1 MGRRGNKKHL
11 KRLAAPKHW
20 MLDKLSG
27 VWAPRPSTG
36 PHKLRECLP
45 LILILRN
52 RLKYALTGT
61 EVKMILMNKLVKVDG
76 KARLDP
82 KYPAGFMDV
91 ISISRLDKHLRLLYD
106 TKGRFVMVP
115 IKKTESTFKL
125 CRVQKNA
132 MGRGGIP
139 YITTHDG
146 RTIRFPDPDIKVGD
160 SVKVNLE
167 GNTISDFFK
176 LDIGARVMVVKG
188 RNTGRI
194 GNVRKIEKHPGA
206 TNIVHIDDVSDHKF
220 ATRIQNVFVIG
231 SEDSAEVTVPS
242 SKGVKL
248 SIIEEKE
255 RRERRQR
262 QQM

>member
-52 RLKYALTGT
+52 RLKYALTGE
-61 EVKMILMNKLVKVDG
+61 EVRMILCNKLVRVDG

-91 ISISRLDKHLRLLYD
+91 ITIPKTDEKFRLLYD
-106 TKGRFVMVP
+106 VKGRFRLVR
-115 IKKTESTFKL
+115 IDSNEANFKL
-125 CRVQKNA
+125 CRIMKHQL
-132 MGRGGIP
+132 GRGGVA

-146 RTIRFPDPDIKVGD
+146 RTLRFPDPEINVGD
-160 SVKVNLE
+160 TVKLNLKTSKVEEIYSCEQEASVM
-167 GNTISDFFK
+167 I
-176 LDIGARVMVVKG
+176 IKG
-188 RNTGRI
+188 RNTGRV
-194 GNVRKIEKHPGA
+194 GNIRKIEKHPGSH
-206 TNIVHIDDVSDHKF
+206 NIAHIRDAKGNDF
-220 ATRIQNVFVIG
+220 ATRMNNIFVIG
-231 SEDSAEVTVPS
+231 GHDETAVTLPQ
-242 SKGVKL
+242 GDGLKL
-248 SIIEEKE
+248 TILQE
-255 RRERRQR
+255 R
-262 QQM
+262 QQSKAKRRRR